1 MYYLLQHISLSGELI
16 SAFKKGI
23 IFFLEGKKKQKTN
36 KNAREHLGMSL
47 RGQCIS
53 FETRLQKMNACISH
67 TRWTIS

>member
-23 IFFLEGKKKQKTN
+23 IFFLEGKKTKN
-36 KNAREHLGMSL
+36 KNSREHLGMSL

-53 FETRLQKMNACISH
+53 FETRLQKMNAYISH